1 MNQQICFF
9 FLMTVV
15 NSVKWINIH
24 DIIDN
29 DYNYEC
35 TKEYEDDDVT
45 RRDWLMSWCWLLSVV
60 QRYAII
66 SSLPLLSDY
75 YMCMMTMSGK
85 NNSIKTFNMRNT
97 YTYSSFETF
106 LCFQLSYSMQL
117 MNRYNGLEFEN
128 RIFSNLFQIYFVVE
142 KN

>member
-1 MNQQICFF
+1 
-9 FLMTVV
+9 MT
-15 NSVKWINIH
+15 SLIM
-24 DIIDN
+24 IIIKSILR
-29 DYNYEC
+29 YMK
-35 TKEYEDDDVT
+35 TT
-45 RRDWLMSWCWLLSVV
+45 LFRHDWLMTWCWLLSVV
-60 QRYAII
+60 QSYAII

-128 RIFSNLFQIYFVVE
+128 RIFSNLFQIFRSWKE
-142 KN
+142 LIQFNNFW